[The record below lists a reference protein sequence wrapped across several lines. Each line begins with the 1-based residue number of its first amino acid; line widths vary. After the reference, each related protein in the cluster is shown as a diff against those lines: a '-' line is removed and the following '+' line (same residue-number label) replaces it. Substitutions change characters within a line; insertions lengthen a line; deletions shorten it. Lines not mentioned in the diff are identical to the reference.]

1 MTPEQKA
8 FQAALKERL
17 AERGRNLQATEQL
30 VLSQFTALRGD
41 VTQLLAALP
50 SDFNQWRLPQIL
62 AQLDAVL
69 QGATGR
75 AAGAADAGIRT
86 AWQQGEDFIDKP
98 LAAAGINVEATL
110 PLLDATVL
118 AQLRSFVSLRLKDVG
133 AEATTA
139 ISRQLSLVTIGGQS
153 PFDAIKAVN
162 VILDTESPR
171 RATTIVRTEVSR
183 AFAMA
188 SDQRLTQAAAKVPGL
203 QKQWRRSGKLH
214 SRANHDAAD
223 GQVVDA
229 GKPFVLQTSNGP
241 IELMYPH
248 DPAAPPS
255 ETINCG
261 CLALPFKASW
271 KVSTPGAKPFTDLE
285 KALDP
290 RKARSAAAIKPNAF
304 DIAKAGGAHGGFYRE
319 RTQWGK
325 VQIEKSI
332 RNIGKVVQEHKG
344 WIANPTSKVADWQ
357 QRDARYQDGLLAK
370 WRKDIKRQTEHIEI
384 LQGLLSEREKKNG

>member
-8 FQAALKERL
+8 FQAALRERL
-17 AERGRNLQATEQL
+17 AERGRNLLMTEQA
-30 VLSQFTALRGD
+30 VLAQLKALRGE
-41 VTQLLAALP
+41 VAQLLAAQP
-50 SDFNQWRLPQIL
+50 SDFNLWRLPQIL

-98 LAAAGINVEATL
+98 LAAAGINVEAQL

-118 AQLRSFVSLRLKDVG
+118 VQLRSFVSLRLKDVG
-133 AEATTA
+133 TEAATA
-139 ISRQLSLVTIGGQS
+139 IGRQLSLVTIGGQS
-153 PFDAIKAVN
+153 PFDAIKRVQTLLGA
-162 VILDTESPR
+162 DTPR

-188 SDQRLTQAAAKVPGL
+188 SDQRLTQAAARVPGL

-229 GKPFVLQTSNGP
+229 GQPFTLQTGEGP
-241 IELMYPH
+241 IQMMYPH
-248 DPAAPPS
+248 DPAAPPG

-261 CLALPFKASW
+261 CVALPFKSTW
-271 KVSTPGAKPFTDLE
+271 KVATPGAKPFSNLE

-290 RKARSAAAIKPNAF
+290 RKGRLGS
-304 DIAKAGGAHGGFYRE
+304 
-319 RTQWGK
+319 
-325 VQIEKSI
+325 
-332 RNIGKVVQEHKG
+332 
-344 WIANPTSKVADWQ
+344 
-357 QRDARYQDGLLAK
+357 
-370 WRKDIKRQTEHIEI
+370 
-384 LQGLLSEREKKNG
+384 

>member
-1 MTPEQKA
+1 MTPDQKA
-8 FQAALKERL
+8 FAAALRERL
-17 AERGRNLQATEQL
+17 AERGRNLLDTERNVIAQL
-30 VLSQFTALRGD
+30 KALRSD
-41 VTQLLAALP
+41 VTQLLAAQP
-50 SDFNQWRLPQIL
+50 SDFNLWRLPQIL

-75 AAGAADAGIRT
+75 AAVAADAGIRT

-98 LAAAGINVEATL
+98 LAAAGINVEAQL

-118 AQLRSFVSLRLKDVG
+118 VQLRSFVGLRLKDVG
-133 AEATTA
+133 TEVATA
-139 ISRQLSLVTIGGQS
+139 IGRQLSLVTIGGQS
-153 PFDAIKAVN
+153 PFDAIKAVHKL
-162 VILDTESPR
+162 LDTESPR

-188 SDQRLTQAAAKVPGL
+188 SDQRLTQAAARVPGL

-229 GKPFVLQTSNGP
+229 GKPFVLQTPDGP

-248 DPAAPPS
+248 DPAAPAS

-261 CLALPFKASW
+261 CMALPFRASW
-271 KVSTPGAKPFTDLE
+271 TVATPGAKPFSNLE

-290 RKARSAAAIKPNAF
+290 RKGRLGS
-304 DIAKAGGAHGGFYRE
+304 
-319 RTQWGK
+319 
-325 VQIEKSI
+325 
-332 RNIGKVVQEHKG
+332 
-344 WIANPTSKVADWQ
+344 
-357 QRDARYQDGLLAK
+357 
-370 WRKDIKRQTEHIEI
+370 
-384 LQGLLSEREKKNG
+384 